1 MKKFGLAMTAMLLAV
16 SMTACASNP
25 SDSGE
30 QKLRIG
36 IIPVSYTHLDVYKRQ
51 VNGFDTHE
59 NLLRTNPIYREIYEA
74 QTQNGGDFEDVYKR
88 QGKVPKA
95 SFGGRMIPR
104 YLLHYDFVLIRDFL
118 DLFFLSLPRIDS
130 LVRNNYAAF
139 AYGPKH
145 LTQLG
150 FEEHRRRLLE
160 P

>member
-1 MKKFGLAMTAMLLAV
+1 MTWEFPEEGPVHLVLLHEQD
-16 SMTACASNP
+16 
-25 SDSGE
+25 DSGRRDQLVLIRDNAQSIE
-30 QKLRIG
+30 YLVGNKEE
-36 IIPVSYTHLDVYKRQ
+36 YM
-51 VNGFDTHE
+51 E
-59 NLLRTNPIYREIYEA
+59 RE
-74 QTQNGGDFEDVYKR
+74 
-88 QGKVPKA
+88 GKVPKA

-118 DLFFLSLPRIDS
+118 DLFFLSLPRIES

-150 FEEHRRRLLE
+150 FEEHRRKLLE

>member
-1 MKKFGLAMTAMLLAV
+1 MDAAARFALIDQMARFELGALDYL
-16 SMTACASNP
+16 SMTWEFP
-25 SDSGE
+25 EEGPVHLVLLHEQDDSGRPGPAGADPGPMPRALNTLWGTRRSIWSGRA
-30 QKLRIG
+30 KYPR
-36 IIPVSYTHLDVYKRQ
+36 
-51 VNGFDTHE
+51 
-59 NLLRTNPIYREIYEA
+59 
-74 QTQNGGDFEDVYKR
+74 
-88 QGKVPKA
+88 A

-130 LVRNNYAAF
+130 LVRNNYAAL